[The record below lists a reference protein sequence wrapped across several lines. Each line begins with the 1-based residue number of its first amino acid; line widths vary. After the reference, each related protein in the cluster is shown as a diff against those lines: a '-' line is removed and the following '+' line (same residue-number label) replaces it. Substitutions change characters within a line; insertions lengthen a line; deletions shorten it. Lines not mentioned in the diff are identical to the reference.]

1 MPKKN
6 TYELTYIVNSV
17 YSEEQ
22 IKDIVTRV
30 GAYIKDHGGN
40 VVEVDEWGAR
50 RLAYPIEKKRNGYYV
65 NLVFEAPGDMIAKF
79 ERAMEINDGILRYL
93 TLRLDGKMLRQRS
106 KHKAK
111 LAAEESAAAEEAKV
125 AAEAK
130 TEEAASE
137 S

>member
-1 MPKKN
+1 MPTKN

-30 GAYIKDHGGN
+30 GAYIKDHGGT
-40 VVEVDEWGAR
+40 VVEQDEWGAK

-65 NLVFEAPGDMIAKF
+65 NLIFEAPGDMIAKF

-93 TLRLDGKMLRQRS
+93 TLRLDAKMMRQRS
-106 KHKAK
+106 KTK
-111 LAAEESAAAEEAKV
+111 AKV
-125 AAEAK
+125 AAEAAAVA
-130 TEEAASE
+130 EAE
-137 S
+137 SATAE